1 MLLLSAGRQQSVYL
15 SVCMFVCM
23 SVSVCVCMSACVLC
37 ESGDVQVTMTTDQG
51 VNVPVKLIDNHDRTY
66 RVEFEPTIVGT
77 YNTNVMFAGQLT
89 PASPYKINVQPAAV
103 VDPSKVRVTDMP
115 QGAQRRSFF
124 RPYKQSINQSIS

>member
-1 MLLLSAGRQQSVYL
+1 M
-15 SVCMFVCM
+15 
-23 SVSVCVCMSACVLC
+23 LC

-51 VNVPVKLIDNHDRTY
+51 VNVPVKLIDSHDRTY

-103 VDPSKVRVTDMP
+103 DTSKVRVTDLP
-115 QGAQRRSFF
+115 DSKSTCLITLAVYSQHQTRLVSSCYRLHCNWLRTVVRNRLTAWS
-124 RPYKQSINQSIS
+124 N